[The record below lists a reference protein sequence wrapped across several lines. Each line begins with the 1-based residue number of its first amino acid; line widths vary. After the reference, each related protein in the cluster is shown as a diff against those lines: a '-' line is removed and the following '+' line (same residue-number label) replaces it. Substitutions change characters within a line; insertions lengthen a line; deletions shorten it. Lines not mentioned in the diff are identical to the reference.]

1 MTTTSSSTSI
11 SRKDYI
17 FSISI
22 IGLFFFIFG
31 FVTWLNGILIPFLR
45 TACEL
50 NDFEAYFVTFA
61 FYVSYLV
68 MALPS
73 SVVLKKTG
81 FKNGMSLGLW
91 IMAAGSLIFIP
102 AAMTRTFSLFLLG
115 LFVEGT
121 GLALLQTASNPYITI
136 IGPPESAA
144 KRISIM
150 GIANKFAG
158 AIAPIILASIILKDS
173 KVLAEKLA
181 QAADAATRTV
191 LLDELATRV
200 IMPYLVMAVVLVL
213 LGLLLR
219 FAHLP
224 EIDTDAEDTTSSES
238 NASKTSIWQFPH
250 LILGVIALFFYVG
263 VEVIAGDSIIRYGQ
277 SIGIAMDSAKYFT
290 SLTLLSMILG
300 YIIGITCIPKY
311 LNQTTALKICT
322 ILGVIFSLGA
332 ILTPAH
338 LVFSMS
344 FIDIMTFKSIQLV
357 LPVTV
362 LFVALLGLANALVW
376 PAMWP
381 LALNGLGRF
390 TKTGSA
396 MLIMAIAGGAL
407 LPLVYGKL
415 AVNFST
421 QFAYWIC
428 VPSYLVI
435 MYYAF
440 IGHNWYI
447 DVLKK
452 YAKFNGRARRKEY
465 WMFTLLNII
474 FYSVA
479 MLIDFG
485 LERPFIIGIANIY
498 ALAVL
503 VPILAVSV
511 RRLHDVG
518 KSGWMILLSLIP
530 IIGSI
535 WLLVLLLTESDPDEN
550 EFGLNPKK
558 IFTS

>member
-1 MTTTSSSTSI
+1 MAASNSLTGI
-11 SRKDYI
+11 SRRDYV
-17 FSISI
+17 FSVTI

-50 NDFEAYFVTFA
+50 NDFQAYFVTFA
-61 FYVSYLV
+61 FYVSYFV

-73 SVVLKKTG
+73 SAVLKKTG

-91 IMAAGSLIFIP
+91 IMAAGAMIFVP
-102 AAMTRTFSLFLLG
+102 AAMSRTFSLFLIG

-173 KVLAEKLA
+173 QILEDKLS
-181 QAADAATRTV
+181 QAADAATRSM
-191 LLDELATRV
+191 LLDELAGRV
-200 IMPYLVMAVVLVL
+200 IMPYIVMAVTLIL

-224 EIDTDAEDTTSSES
+224 EVDTDAEDSTNVES
-238 NASKTSIWQFPH
+238 NAKKTSIWQFPH
-250 LILGVIALFFYVG
+250 LLLGVLALFFYVG

-277 SIGIAMDSAKYFT
+277 SIGIAMDSAKYYT

-300 YIIGITCIPKY
+300 YVTGILLIPRY
-311 LNQTTALKICT
+311 LNQVTALKICT
-322 ILGVIFSLGA
+322 ILGVVFSLLA
-332 ILTPAH
+332 ILVPSH
-338 LVFSMS
+338 IVFTMP
-344 FIDIMTFKSIQLV
+344 FIDIMTFKPIELV

-381 LALNGLGRF
+381 LAINGLGRF

-396 MLIMAIAGGAL
+396 MLVMSIAGGAL
-407 LPLVYGKL
+407 IPLLYGKL
-415 AVNFST
+415 AVEFST
-421 QFAYWIC
+421 QSAYWIC
-428 VPSYLVI
+428 VPSYLII

-440 IGHNWYI
+440 IGH
-447 DVLKK
+447 K
-452 YAKFNGRARRKEY
+452 A
-465 WMFTLLNII
+465 
-474 FYSVA
+474 
-479 MLIDFG
+479 
-485 LERPFIIGIANIY
+485 
-498 ALAVL
+498 
-503 VPILAVSV
+503 
-511 RRLHDVG
+511 G
-518 KSGWMILLSLIP
+518 K
-530 IIGSI
+530 
-535 WLLVLLLTESDPDEN
+535 
-550 EFGLNPKK
+550 
-558 IFTS
+558 

>member
-1 MTTTSSSTSI
+1 MTNPNSSTGI

-17 FSISI
+17 FSVSI

-73 SVVLKKTG
+73 SLVLKKTG

-91 IMAAGSLIFIP
+91 IMALGALIFIP

-173 KVLAEKLA
+173 KVLQEKLA
-181 QAADAATRTV
+181 QAADAATRAT
-191 LLDELATRV
+191 LLDELSGRV
-200 IMPYLVMAVVLVL
+200 IMPYIIMAVILVL

-224 EIDTDAEDTTSSES
+224 EVDTDAEDSASGET
-238 NASKTSIWQFPH
+238 NAKKTSIWQFPH

-277 SIGIAMDSAKYFT
+277 SIGIAMESAKYFT
-290 SLTLLSMILG
+290 SLTLLSMIIG
-300 YIIGITCIPKY
+300 YLIGIIFIPKY
-311 LNQTTALKICT
+311 LSQVSALRICT

-332 ILTPAH
+332 ILVPSH

-362 LFVALLGLANALVW
+362 LFIALLGLANSLVW

-396 MLIMAIAGGAL
+396 MLIMAIAGGAVI
-407 LPLVYGKL
+407 PLIYGRL
-415 AVNFST
+415 AVAFST
-421 QFAYWIC
+421 QSAYWIC
-428 VPSYLVI
+428 VPAYLIV

-440 IGHNWYI
+440 IGH
-447 DVLKK
+447 K
-452 YAKFNGRARRKEY
+452 A
-465 WMFTLLNII
+465 
-474 FYSVA
+474 
-479 MLIDFG
+479 
-485 LERPFIIGIANIY
+485 
-498 ALAVL
+498 
-503 VPILAVSV
+503 
-511 RRLHDVG
+511 G
-518 KSGWMILLSLIP
+518 K
-530 IIGSI
+530 
-535 WLLVLLLTESDPDEN
+535 
-550 EFGLNPKK
+550 
-558 IFTS
+558 

>member
-1 MTTTSSSTSI
+1 MTNHNSSTGI
-11 SRKDYI
+11 SKKDYI
-17 FSISI
+17 FSVSI

-73 SVVLKKTG
+73 SLVLKKTG

-91 IMAAGSLIFIP
+91 IMALGALIFIP

-173 KVLAEKLA
+173 KVLQEKLA
-181 QAADAATRTV
+181 QAADAATRAT
-191 LLDELATRV
+191 LLDELSARV
-200 IMPYLVMAVVLVL
+200 IMPYIVMAIILVL

-224 EIDTDAEDTTSSES
+224 EIDTDAEDSTSGET
-238 NASKTSIWQFPH
+238 NAKKTSIWQFPH

-277 SIGIAMDSAKYFT
+277 SIGIAMESAKYFT
-290 SLTLLSMILG
+290 SLTLLSMIIG
-300 YIIGITCIPKY
+300 YLIGIIFIPKY
-311 LNQTTALKICT
+311 LSQVTALRICT

-332 ILTPAH
+332 ILVPSH

-362 LFVALLGLANALVW
+362 LFIALLGLANSLVW

-396 MLIMAIAGGAL
+396 MLIMAIAGGAVI
-407 LPLVYGKL
+407 PLIYGRL
-415 AVNFST
+415 AVAFST
-421 QFAYWIC
+421 QSAYWIC
-428 VPSYLVI
+428 VPAYLIV

-440 IGHNWYI
+440 IGH
-447 DVLKK
+447 K
-452 YAKFNGRARRKEY
+452 A
-465 WMFTLLNII
+465 
-474 FYSVA
+474 
-479 MLIDFG
+479 
-485 LERPFIIGIANIY
+485 
-498 ALAVL
+498 
-503 VPILAVSV
+503 
-511 RRLHDVG
+511 G
-518 KSGWMILLSLIP
+518 K
-530 IIGSI
+530 
-535 WLLVLLLTESDPDEN
+535 
-550 EFGLNPKK
+550 
-558 IFTS
+558 